1 MEFGLQ
7 RKEEKVI
14 KLKKRISF
22 KRKSGRKVS
31 FLRKPRKRL
40 KNPRLTVGKKV
51 YRRKTLRNPYGE
63 FAGSKRVRK

>member
-1 MEFGLQ
+1 M
-7 RKEEKVI
+7 

-31 FLRKPRKRL
+31 FLRRPRK
-40 KNPRLTVGKKV
+40 KLTRPKLRVSKKV
-51 YRRKTLRNPYGE
+51 YKRRTLRNPYGE